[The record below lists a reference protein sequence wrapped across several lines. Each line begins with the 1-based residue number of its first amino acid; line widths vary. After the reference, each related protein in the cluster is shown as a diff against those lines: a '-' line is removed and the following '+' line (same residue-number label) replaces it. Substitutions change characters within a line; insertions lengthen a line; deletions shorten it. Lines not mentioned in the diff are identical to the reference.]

1 MRARRSVSAAVVA
14 GAAPPALLA
23 IMSAMSEAASFSTT
37 ELLRDGRQVEIRALR
52 PADRA
57 ELLEAATRTSD
68 RSLYRRFFGVRRT
81 FSEAEV
87 AAFVNIDFVN
97 EVALLA
103 VTREDGR
110 EVVAGGGRYIVVQP
124 GTAELAFMV
133 VDEFQ
138 GLGLASAL
146 LRHLTALAR
155 AAGLREFLAEV
166 LSDNTAMLRVF
177 ERSGLRMER
186 RRENGVLHIS
196 LHIA

>member
-37 ELLRDGRQVEIRALR
+37 ELLRDGRQVEIRALC
-52 PADRA
+52 PADRP

>member
-52 PADRA
+52 PADRP

>member
-37 ELLRDGRQVEIRALR
+37 ELLRDGRQVEIRALC
-52 PADRA
+52 PADRP

-166 LSDNTAMLRVF
+166 LPDNTAMLRVF

>member
-52 PADRA
+52 PADRP

-124 GTAELAFMV
+124 GTAELAFTV

-138 GLGLASAL
+138 GLGVASAL

-166 LSDNTAMLRVF
+166 LPDNTAMLRVF